1 MASHEV
7 IQIIKEKE
15 MEKVGI
21 SNLKPI
27 VALGIELGN
36 VADKVG
42 RNTGATRY
50 LSLMDLF
57 DELTGLGSVDFKV
70 VMAEIKDLDDVE
82 RMELHEFLKAKFDI
96 VDDKLEMAIEDGLK
110 IVEEAY
116 GLVKRSMDLAKSLK
130 A

>member
-1 MASHEV
+1 
-7 IQIIKEKE
+7 